1 MIGGAHFIL
10 RAEVTL
16 WKPGNMRTTASV
28 IVGCLIIGAGAPNP
42 ATAHIVGVIG
52 PASTL
57 GALPFII
64 QAPSDVLNHCVT
76 FDGQVAFDEAQG
88 VITPA
93 AFTADNGVVIPAGT
107 LVDSHMIFFNQQSS
121 IAVSTHSDV
130 EWTFKRPIIAVMSN
144 ASGTLESASSYA
156 LGAPGTNYLV
166 PATVNCVPFGPTGA
180 APFAN
185 RGLDTATDAP
195 PYTHISC
202 PAPDDCYTVKPPT
215 SILVKMT
222 IGQPGDWM
230 RVITEG
236 AFDVR
241 IDVKPGSDPNCFN
254 INGAG
259 VVPVA
264 ILGSATFDATQI
276 DTSTLDFAGL
286 AVRVKGNGTP
296 QCGISDTNNDG
307 FSDLVCQFQDDSNAW
322 SPGTTTATLTGRLL
336 NEMAFEGSDA
346 ICVVP

>member
-1 MIGGAHFIL
+1 
-10 RAEVTL
+10 
-16 WKPGNMRTTASV
+16 
-28 IVGCLIIGAGAPNP
+28 
-42 ATAHIVGVIG
+42 
-52 PASTL
+52 
-57 GALPFII
+57 
-64 QAPSDVLNHCVT
+64 
-76 FDGQVAFDEAQG
+76 
-88 VITPA
+88 
-93 AFTADNGVVIPAGT
+93 
-107 LVDSHMIFFNQQSS
+107 
-121 IAVSTHSDV
+121 
-130 EWTFKRPIIAVMSN
+130 
-144 ASGTLESASSYA
+144 
-156 LGAPGTNYLV
+156 
-166 PATVNCVPFGPTGA
+166 
-180 APFAN
+180 
-185 RGLDTATDAP
+185 
-195 PYTHISC
+195 
-202 PAPDDCYTVKPPT
+202 
-215 SILVKMT
+215 MT

-236 AFDVR
+236 AFDER

>member
-1 MIGGAHFIL
+1 
-10 RAEVTL
+10 
-16 WKPGNMRTTASV
+16 
-28 IVGCLIIGAGAPNP
+28 
-42 ATAHIVGVIG
+42 
-52 PASTL
+52 
-57 GALPFII
+57 
-64 QAPSDVLNHCVT
+64 
-76 FDGQVAFDEAQG
+76 
-88 VITPA
+88 
-93 AFTADNGVVIPAGT
+93 
-107 LVDSHMIFFNQQSS
+107 
-121 IAVSTHSDV
+121 
-130 EWTFKRPIIAVMSN
+130 
-144 ASGTLESASSYA
+144 
-156 LGAPGTNYLV
+156 
-166 PATVNCVPFGPTGA
+166 
-180 APFAN
+180 
-185 RGLDTATDAP
+185 
-195 PYTHISC
+195 
-202 PAPDDCYTVKPPT
+202 
-215 SILVKMT
+215 MT